1 MMHSRPV
8 WAILSQNKNKQNE
21 ITLLNYHRDANQK
34 KKKHRQFNYH
44 PPKWKKKSV
53 DGNVELQLLYV
64 ADGSV
69 N

>member
-1 MMHSRPV
+1 MMYSRPV

-21 ITLLNYHRDANQK
+21 IALLNYHRDANQK
-34 KKKHRQFNYH
+34 KNIGNSIITHQNG
-44 PPKWKKKSV
+44 KKSV